1 MINEKKKKNNVGINS
16 TEINS
21 TEINESTTEHQ
32 QSDDFIMA

>member
-1 MINEKKKKNNVGINS
+1 MKKKNNVG
-16 TEINS
+16 INS

>member
-1 MINEKKKKNNVGINS
+1 MINEKKKNNVGINS